1 MSHTYRLVVEFES
14 DHLLPNEAADAL
26 VSSVIYDIEK
36 KAGATIRRCE
46 LGNGYFET
54 VYVANDAP
62 EEAGALS

>member
-14 DHLLPNEAADAL
+14 DHLLPNTAGDSL

-36 KAGATIRRCE
+36 KVDATIRRCE
-46 LGNGYFET
+46 LGNGYFVS

-62 EEAGALS
+62 EEVDALS